1 MSLLLNGGLI
11 LGWGLSMALALGSD
25 ITHSPL
31 WLLVLLVLL
40 RTQLQTGLFIVA
52 HDAMHGLL
60 CPNRARCNDALGA
73 LALMLYAG
81 LPFAACHRQHRR
93 HHRQPGSADDPDFL
107 WDQRGGALRWYQQ
120 FLARYLSPRQM
131 GWLLGG
137 WAVFGVLTMASAQVP
152 PLVAALRVLL
162 FITLPL
168 LLSSVQL
175 FVVGTYLPH
184 RVQRLPER
192 RSHPISLNLP
202 PWLSLLACFHFG
214 YHREHHDNPRLSW
227 YQLPAA
233 RALTLSLAV
242 PESLR

>member
-25 ITHSPL
+25 ISHSPL
-31 WLLVLLVLL
+31 WLVVVLVLL

-60 CPNRARCNDALGA
+60 CPTRARCNAALGA

-93 HHRQPGSADDPDFL
+93 HHRQPGSPGDPDFPC
-107 WDQRGGALRWYQQ
+107 DQHGGALQWYQQ

-131 GWLLGG
+131 ALLLGG
-137 WAVFGVLTMASAQVP
+137 WAVLVVLTMAWARVP
-152 PLVAALRVLL
+152 PMVAALSVLV
-162 FITLPL
+162 FATLPL

-192 RSHPISLNLP
+192 RSQPISLNLP

-214 YHREHHDNPRLSW
+214 YHREHHDNPSLSW

-233 RALTLSLAV
+233 RALTLALAV